1 MFGHGPKFT
10 AKQVSKPGEPYQAK
24 YQVTQNDSPERTFYV
39 IINASQ
45 QTRPTVKEDIE
56 GWCAIQDKLP
66 ENGGTV
72 DADLNEWFI
81 R

>member
-1 MFGHGPKFT
+1 MFRQQPRFT
-10 AKQVSKPGEPYQAK
+10 AKQVSKPGEPDHVK

-39 IINASQ
+39 TINASQ

-56 GWCAIQDKLP
+56 GWCSLQDKLP
-66 ENGGTV
+66 ENGKTV
-72 DADLNEWFI
+72 GADLNEWFI